1 MELEFHEA
9 YIEHRYRLSEESKQK
24 QDHIWTCV
32 LNEKLVEFR
41 VGLLALGMQQ

>member
-24 QDHIWTCV
+24 QDHIVWTCV
-32 LNEKLVEFR
+32 LNEVSGR
-41 VGLLALGMQQ
+41 TLGSWDAAVN